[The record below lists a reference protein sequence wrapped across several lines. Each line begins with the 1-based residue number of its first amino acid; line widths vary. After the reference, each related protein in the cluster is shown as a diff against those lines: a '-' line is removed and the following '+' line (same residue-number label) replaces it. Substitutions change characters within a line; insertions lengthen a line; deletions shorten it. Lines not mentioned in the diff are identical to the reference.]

1 MKNNK
6 PWLACL
12 KWGVVLGVTLALF
25 EVVKMFARNVQF
37 EGAKMFDLALII
49 AYVLILY
56 TGVKELKEKYPDR
69 LSFAKAFLGC
79 LIISITGS
87 VLFFGYDMVHYAVID
102 PQGLDKKYESALA
115 NYKAVIERDTITD
128 QELNV
133 YLDTVRVIMAEQEAA
148 VLQSDT
154 LTDTLRAD
162 AHRGTDMILHYY
174 EEKLLA
180 RRSADTVHQY
190 QLSNFPAYARRV
202 LMETLALYV
211 AQNESQPSTPC
222 VQQAVQQTCT
232 QLNAVNPADARFE
245 KNKSRVPHYDKP
257 GRYAGISA
265 MMNLLYGMFFGIF
278 VAMYHYRSK
287 NPIEERVES
296 LENRE

>member
-1 MKNNK
+1 MKDNK
-6 PWLACL
+6 PWMACL
-12 KWGVVLGVTLALF
+12 KWGVVLGVMLALF
-25 EVVKMFARNVQF
+25 EVVKMFARNVEF

-56 TGVKELKEKYPDR
+56 TGVKELKEKYPER

-102 PQGLDKKYESALA
+102 PQGLEKKYESALNGYRTA
-115 NYKAVIERDTITD
+115 IERDTITD
-128 QELNV
+128 QELNL
-133 YLDTVRVIMAEQEAA
+133 YLDTVRVIMAEQEAT
-148 VLQSDT
+148 VCQSDT
-154 LTDTLRAD
+154 LADTVRAD
-162 AHRGTDMILHYY
+162 IHRGTDMIMHFY

-190 QLSNFPAYARRV
+190 QLSNFPAYSRRV
-202 LMETLALYV
+202 LVETLALYV
-211 AQNESQPSTPC
+211 AQNEKQPSTPC
-222 VQQAVQQTCT
+222 VQQTVQQTCT
-232 QLNAVNPADARFE
+232 ELNNVNPANTRFE

-257 GRYAGISA
+257 GRFAGISA

-287 NPIEERVES
+287 NPIEKRAEGID
-296 LENRE
+296 N